1 MHQYIARRLLMFL
14 PVLFGVSVLIFLLM
28 RVIPGDVAR
37 LLLSGGGEGGTVN
50 ERAVQKV
57 RQDLGLDKPLHVQY
71 VNWITSLARL
81 EGGRSY
87 YSGRLVLQEIAQRLP
102 LTVELAAFT
111 IVIAVLIAVP
121 LGALAAV
128 RQDTW
133 LDYVLR
139 VVSIGGL
146 AMPTFWT
153 ATLIILGLAVIFG
166 ALPPLGVTSSL
177 FDDPLRTL
185 QQLVWPALA
194 LGYYDAAMI
203 SRMTR
208 SQMLEVL
215 RQDYVRTAWAKGLRE
230 RMVLVRHA
238 LRNALLPVVTI
249 VGLQFAYLLGGTVI
263 MEKIFFLPGMGSALV
278 DSIIRRDYPMIEN
291 IVVLFAFMVLVMNL
305 LIDIL
310 YAWLDPRIRYA

>member
-1 MHQYIARRLLMFL
+1 MFL
-14 PVLFGVSVLIFLLM
+14 PVLFGVSVLIFVLM

-37 LLLSGGGEGGTVN
+37 LLLSGGGEGGVAS
-50 ERAVQKV
+50 EQAVAKV
-57 RQDLGLDKPLHVQY
+57 RQELGLDKPLHVQY
-71 VNWITSLARL
+71 VNWIVSIARL
-81 EGGRSY
+81 EGGHSY
-87 YSGRLVLQEIAQRLP
+87 FSGRPVFQEIAQRLP

-111 IVIAVLIAVP
+111 IVVAVLIAVP

-166 ALPPLGVTSSL
+166 ALPPLGVTSNL
-177 FDDPLRTL
+177 LDDPLRTL

-208 SQMLEVL
+208 SQMLEVM

-230 RMVLVRHA
+230 RMVILRHA
-238 LRNALLPVVTI
+238 LRNAVLPVITI
-249 VGLQFAYLLGGTVI
+249 IGLQFAYLLGGTVI

-278 DSIIRRDYPMIEN
+278 DSIIRRDYPVIEN
-291 IVVLFAFMVLVMNL
+291 IVVLFAFMVLAVNL
-305 LIDIL
+305 VIDVL

>member
-1 MHQYIARRLLMFL
+1 MFL
-14 PVLFGVSVLIFLLM
+14 PVLLGVSVLIFVLM

-37 LLLSGGGEGGTVN
+37 LLLSGGGEGGAAS
-50 ERAVQKV
+50 EQAVAKV
-57 RQDLGLDKPLHVQY
+57 RQELGLDKPLHVQY
-71 VNWITSLARL
+71 INWIASIARL
-81 EGGRSY
+81 EGGHSY
-87 YSGRLVLQEIAQRLP
+87 FSGRPVFQEIAQRLP

-111 IVIAVLIAVP
+111 IVVAVLIAVP

-166 ALPPLGVTSSL
+166 ALPPLGVTSNL
-177 FDDPLRTL
+177 LDDPLRTL

-208 SQMLEVL
+208 SQMLEVM

-230 RMVLVRHA
+230 RMVILRHA
-238 LRNALLPVVTI
+238 LRNAVLPVITI
-249 VGLQFAYLLGGTVI
+249 IGLQFAYLLGGTVI

-278 DSIIRRDYPMIEN
+278 DSIIRRDYPVIEN
-291 IVVLFAFMVLVMNL
+291 IVVLFAFMVLAVNL
-305 LIDIL
+305 VIDVL

>member
-1 MHQYIARRLLMFL
+1 M
-14 PVLFGVSVLIFLLM
+14 
-28 RVIPGDVAR
+28 
-37 LLLSGGGEGGTVN
+37 
-50 ERAVQKV
+50 
-57 RQDLGLDKPLHVQY
+57 
-71 VNWITSLARL
+71 
-81 EGGRSY
+81 
-87 YSGRLVLQEIAQRLP
+87 IAQRLP

>member
-71 VNWITSLARL
+71 VNWIASLARL

-139 VVSIGGL
+139 VVSIIDVLADGL
-146 AMPTFWT
+146 
-153 ATLIILGLAVIFG
+153 
-166 ALPPLGVTSSL
+166 SS
-177 FDDPLRTL
+177 
-185 QQLVWPALA
+185 V
-194 LGYYDAAMI
+194 
-203 SRMTR
+203 
-208 SQMLEVL
+208 
-215 RQDYVRTAWAKGLRE
+215 
-230 RMVLVRHA
+230 
-238 LRNALLPVVTI
+238 
-249 VGLQFAYLLGGTVI
+249 
-263 MEKIFFLPGMGSALV
+263 
-278 DSIIRRDYPMIEN
+278 
-291 IVVLFAFMVLVMNL
+291 
-305 LIDIL
+305 
-310 YAWLDPRIRYA
+310 

>member
-1 MHQYIARRLLMFL
+1 MFL
-14 PVLFGVSVLIFLLM
+14 PVLFGVSVLIFVLM

-37 LLLSGGGEGGTVN
+37 LLLSGGGEGGVAS
-50 ERAVQKV
+50 EQAVAKV
-57 RQDLGLDKPLHVQY
+57 RQELGLDKPLHVQY
-71 VNWITSLARL
+71 VNWIVSIARL
-81 EGGRSY
+81 EGGHSY
-87 YSGRLVLQEIAQRLP
+87 FSGRPVFQEIAQRLP

-111 IVIAVLIAVP
+111 IVVAVLIAVP

-166 ALPPLGVTSSL
+166 ALPPLGVTSNL

-230 RMVLVRHA
+230 RMVILRHA
-238 LRNALLPVVTI
+238 LRNAVLPVITI
-249 VGLQFAYLLGGTVI
+249 IGLQFAYLLGGTVI

-278 DSIIRRDYPMIEN
+278 DSIIRRDYPVIEN
-291 IVVLFAFMVLVMNL
+291 IVVLFAFMVLAVNL
-305 LIDIL
+305 VIDVL